1 MADKKSLT
9 EGQRAVRAA
18 QAFTKAAEDFEASKI
33 EEVKKSRKLAWW
45 IAGAGAAIGTV
56 GVITALVAILLR
68 TEPEPVVL
76 KVAQDT
82 GATTVLRSVRDA
94 SDHYDEVVNKYW
106 LAQYVRACESYDWAT
121 IQSDF
126 DSCKL
131 MSADNVA
138 VEYEAKVKAP
148 NSPLNVLKNAG
159 KIAVHIESISFLND
173 NTAQV
178 RFTSQKLSPAGENND
193 NSPLQKWI
201 STVAYEFKPK
211 QQMTDQQR
219 LVNPLGFKA
228 ASYRADPEV
237 VR

>member
-1 MADKKSLT
+1 MAEKKSLS
-9 EGQRAVRAA
+9 EGQVAVRAA
-18 QAFTKAAEDFEASKI
+18 QAFTKAAEDFEKSKI
-33 EEVKKSRKLAWW
+33 DEIKLSRKLAWL
-45 IAGAGAAIGTV
+45 IGGIGALIGV
-56 GVITALVAILLR
+56 LGVATALVAILLR

-76 KVAQDT
+76 KVAEDT

-94 SDHYDEVVNKYW
+94 SDHYDDVINKYW
-106 LAQYVRACESYDWAT
+106 LAQYVRACEGYDWGT
-121 IQSDF
+121 IQSSF
-126 DSCKL
+126 DTCKL
-131 MSADNVA
+131 MSADGVA
-138 VEYEAKVKAP
+138 TEYENKVKAP
-148 NSPLNVLKNAG
+148 NSPLNVLKNTG
-159 KIAVHIESISFLND
+159 KIVVQIESISFLND

-178 RFTSQKLSPAGENND
+178 RFTSQKLSPSGENND

-219 LVNPLGFKA
+219 LTNPLGFKA